1 MTGDQRKALEEVL
14 KAGLNAVDPEQA
26 VRRFVRREQH
36 TLFVGDRSY
45 SLDHYKRIILIG
57 AGKGTAPMA
66 KALEDILGEMLTGGW
81 IIVKYGYGMS
91 LQRTH
96 VVEAGHPIPDEA
108 GLRAT
113 EQLLS
118 QLRECTEEDL
128 AICAFSGGGSALL
141 PAPIP
146 PFTLE
151 QKQECTRLLLEC
163 GATID
168 EINAI
173 RKHLS
178 RTKGG
183 QLAKEAYPATII
195 SLLLSDVVG
204 DRLDVIASGPT
215 VPDESTYRDCV
226 GIVERYDLVDR
237 LPKGVVEH
245 FTGGVAGMVPET
257 PKEGDPV
264 FSKVQNLIVGNNREC
279 LLAAQKQAT
288 FLGYNTLVL
297 SSQIEGEA
305 REVAHV
311 LAAIGK
317 EIRHAGIPIAPPAC
331 ILAGGE
337 TTVTIHGKGKGGR
350 NQELALAC
358 AIAIEGWE
366 GISMF
371 SAGTDGTDGPT
382 DAAGAIVDGT
392 TCWRAR
398 EVNLDPYAFLMANDS
413 YSLFESLG
421 DLLKTGPTRTNV
433 MDMICMLVERRDY
446 GMS

>member
-1 MTGDQRKALEEVL
+1 MIGDKRKAMEEIL
-14 KAGLNAVDPEQA
+14 RAGLDAVDPERA
-26 VRRFVRREQH
+26 VRRYVRREDE
-36 TLFVGDRSY
+36 TLFVGEGSYRLDRF
-45 SLDHYKRIILIG
+45 KRVILAG

-66 KALEDILGEMLTGGW
+66 KALEDILGDRLSSGL
-81 IIVKYGYGMS
+81 IIVKYGYGMPLKKTS
-91 LQRTH
+91 

-108 GLRAT
+108 GLSAAG
-113 EQLLS
+113 ELLGR
-118 QLRECTEEDL
+118 LRECREQDL
-128 AICAFSGGGSALL
+128 VICAFSGGGSALL
-141 PAPIP
+141 PSPIP
-146 PFTLE
+146 PFTLDE
-151 QKQECTRLLLEC
+151 KQACTRLLLEC

-183 QLAKEAYPATII
+183 QLAKEAYPATMI

-215 VPDESTYRDCV
+215 VPDESTYRDCL

-245 FTGGVAGMVPET
+245 FRKGVAGLVQET
-257 PKEGDPV
+257 PKQGDPV
-264 FSKVQNLIVGNNREC
+264 FSRVQNLIVGNNREC
-279 LLAAQKQAT
+279 LLAAQDKAAS
-288 FLGYNTLVL
+288 LGYHTLVL

-305 REVAHV
+305 REAARV
-311 LAAIGK
+311 LAAVAK
-317 EIRHAGIPIAPPAC
+317 EIHQVGVPIAPPAC

-337 TTVTIHGKGKGGR
+337 TTVTIHGTGKGGR

-358 AIAIEGWE
+358 AMAIDGWE

-382 DAAGAIVDGT
+382 DAAGATVDGM
-392 TCWRAR
+392 TCRRAR
-398 EVNLDPYAFLMANDS
+398 EAGLDPRAFLVANDS

-421 DLLKTGPTRTNV
+421 DLIKIGPTRTNV
-433 MDMICMLVERRDY
+433 MDIICMLVEA
-446 GMS
+446 G

>member
-1 MTGDQRKALEEVL
+1 MIEDRRKAMEEIL
-14 KAGLNAVDPEQA
+14 RAGLDAVDPERA
-26 VRRFVRREQH
+26 VRRYVRREH
-36 TLFVGDRSY
+36 ETLFVGEGSYGLDRF
-45 SLDHYKRIILIG
+45 RRVILAG
-57 AGKGTAPMA
+57 AGKGSAPMA
-66 KALEDILGEMLTGGW
+66 KALEDILGDRLSSGL
-81 IIVKYGYGMS
+81 IIVKYGYGMPLKETS
-91 LQRTH
+91 

-108 GLRAT
+108 GMKAAGK
-113 EQLLS
+113 LLS

-128 AICAFSGGGSALL
+128 VIFAFSGGGSALL

-146 PFTLE
+146 PFTLDE
-151 QKQECTRLLLEC
+151 KQACTRLLLEC

-183 QLAKEAYPATII
+183 QLAKEAYPATMI

-215 VPDESTYRDCV
+215 VPDGSTYGDCL

-237 LPKGVVEH
+237 LPKGVMEH
-245 FTGGVAGMVPET
+245 FRAGIAGLVPET
-257 PKEGDPV
+257 PKQGDPV
-264 FSKVQNLIVGNNREC
+264 FLQVQNLVVGNNREC
-279 LLAAQKQAT
+279 LLAAQDKADS
-288 FLGYNTLVL
+288 LGYHTLVL

-305 REVAHV
+305 REVARV
-311 LAAIGK
+311 LAAIVK
-317 EIRHAGIPIAPPAC
+317 EIQQVGIPLAPPAC

-358 AIAIEGWE
+358 AMAIDGWE

-382 DAAGAIVDGT
+382 DAAGALADGT
-392 TCWRAR
+392 TCRR
-398 EVNLDPYAFLMANDS
+398 GRGINLDPHVFLAKNDS
-413 YSLFESLG
+413 YAFFESLG
-421 DLLKTGPTRTNV
+421 DLIKTGPTRTNV
-433 MDMICMLVERRDY
+433 MDMICMLVEA
-446 GMS
+446 G

>member
-1 MTGDQRKALEEVL
+1 MNGDRRKAMEEIL
-14 KAGLNAVDPEQA
+14 RAGLDAVDPEQA
-26 VRRFVRREQH
+26 VRRYVRREDKA
-36 TLFVGDRSY
+36 LIVGDRSY
-45 SLDHYKRIILIG
+45 GLDRYRRIILVG

-66 KALEDILGEMLTGGW
+66 KALEDILGDKMTGGW
-81 IIVKYGYGMS
+81 IIVKYGYGMP
-91 LQRTH
+91 LKMTH

-108 GLRAT
+108 GLKAT
-113 EQLLS
+113 ENLLGEL
-118 QLRECTEEDL
+118 QTCTEEDL
-128 AICAFSGGGSALL
+128 VICAFSGGGSALL

-151 QKQECTRLLLEC
+151 QKQACTRLLLEC

-183 QLAKEAYPATII
+183 QLAKEAYPATMIA
-195 SLLLSDVVG
+195 LLLSDVVG

-215 VPDESTYRDCV
+215 VPDESTYGDCLE
-226 GIVERYDLVDR
+226 IVERYDLVER

-245 FTGGVAGMVPET
+245 FNGGIAGVVQET
-257 PKEGDPV
+257 PKQGDPI

-279 LLAAQKQAT
+279 LLAAQEKAT
-288 FLGYNTLVL
+288 SLGYNTLVL

-305 REVAHV
+305 REVAQV
-311 LAAIGK
+311 LAAIAK
-317 EIRHAGIPIAPPAC
+317 EIHQVGIPIAPAAC

-358 AIAIEGWE
+358 AIAIDGWK

-382 DAAGAIVDGT
+382 DAAGAMVDGT
-392 TCWRAR
+392 TCGRGR
-398 EVNLDPYAFLMANDS
+398 EADLDPNAFLMVNDS
-413 YSLFESLG
+413 YSFFESLG

-433 MDMICMLVERRDY
+433 MDIICMLVND
-446 GMS
+446 G

>member
-1 MTGDQRKALEEVL
+1 
-14 KAGLNAVDPEQA
+14 
-26 VRRFVRREQH
+26 
-36 TLFVGDRSY
+36 LFVGEGSY
-45 SLDHYKRIILIG
+45 SLDRFRRVILAG
-57 AGKGTAPMA
+57 AGKGSAPMA
-66 KALEDILGEMLTGGW
+66 KALEDILGDRLSSGL
-81 IIVKYGYGMS
+81 IIVKYGYGMPLKETS
-91 LQRTH
+91 

-108 GLRAT
+108 GMKAAGK
-113 EQLLS
+113 LLS

-128 AICAFSGGGSALL
+128 VIFAFSGGGSALL

-146 PFTLE
+146 PFTLDE
-151 QKQECTRLLLEC
+151 KQACTRLLLEC
-163 GATID
+163 GAIID

-183 QLAKEAYPATII
+183 QLAKEAYPATMI

-215 VPDESTYRDCV
+215 VPDGSTYGDCL

-237 LPKGVVEH
+237 LPKGVMEH
-245 FTGGVAGMVPET
+245 FRAGIAGLVPET
-257 PKEGDPV
+257 PKQGDPV
-264 FSKVQNLIVGNNREC
+264 FLQVQNLVVGNNREC
-279 LLAAQKQAT
+279 LLAAQDKADS
-288 FLGYNTLVL
+288 LGYHTLVL

-305 REVAHV
+305 REVARV
-311 LAAIGK
+311 LAAIVK
-317 EIRHAGIPIAPPAC
+317 EIQQVGIPLAPPAC

-358 AIAIEGWE
+358 AMAIDGWE

-382 DAAGAIVDGT
+382 DAAGALADGT
-392 TCWRAR
+392 TCRR
-398 EVNLDPYAFLMANDS
+398 GRGINLDPHVFLAKNDS
-413 YSLFESLG
+413 YAFFESLG
-421 DLLKTGPTRTNV
+421 DLIKTGPTRTNV
-433 MDMICMLVERRDY
+433 MDMICMLVEA
-446 GMS
+446 G